1 MKSKKKK
8 ILLILSFIFLLYLI
22 WISFN
27 LLTFKTY
34 KSTEVKEYPH
44 EVEGV
49 YHLHST
55 HSDGRKGVDEIARLA
70 SQASLD
76 FIIFTDHG
84 SPNRESY
91 ASQEWKEG
99 VLVLAGTE
107 ISVSRGHLVA
117 LGFNLPSRKF
127 SLETEHAV
135 YEIEGVGGFSIIAH
149 PYSKTRWSWGEF
161 VGYSGIEI
169 MNADSMLRKD
179 IFVSLPSLPAL
190 LLKPK
195 YFLLKILDNPERN
208 LRKWDELNSLH
219 PIYGYFSVDAHILY
233 RTLFDS
239 FHLHLLL
246 QRPLSAD
253 FDQASQQV
261 FDALKK
267 GRFYNSIHAAA
278 HGQGFRFWGEKGAK
292 TLNMGSEAILDSPVT
307 IHMQAPFPFSK
318 EIHLIHNGKSI
329 YISTQDIASYNAE
342 QPGTYRVEVYLRE
355 SSPLDRNVPWIIS
368 NPIFLREAN
377 NDRN

>member
-1 MKSKKKK
+1 MKKRKF
-8 ILLILSFIFLLYLI
+8 LLILAAIFLLYVL
-22 WISFN
+22 WLSFN

-34 KSTEVKEYPH
+34 KSTELKEYPH
-44 EVEGV
+44 EAEGV

-55 HSDGRKGVDEIARLA
+55 YSDGTKDVDEIAKLA

-76 FIIFTDHG
+76 FIILTDHG
-84 SPNRESY
+84 SPNRQSY
-91 ASQEWKEG
+91 ASQGWKEG

-195 YFLLKILDNPERN
+195 YSLIKILDNPSRN
-208 LRKWDELNSLH
+208 LRKWDELNIIH
-219 PIYGYFSVDAHILY
+219 PIYAYFSVDAHLFY
-233 RTLFDS
+233 RPLFES

-246 QRPLSAD
+246 QRPLSED

-261 FDALKK
+261 FEALKE

-278 HGQGFRFWGEKGAK
+278 HGQGFRFWGEQDAIKIP
-292 TLNMGSEAILDSPVT
+292 MGSSASLGSPVILH
-307 IHMQAPFPFSK
+307 IHAPFYFAA
-318 EIHLIHNGKSI
+318 EIHLIHNGKDIYSSI
-329 YISTQDIASYNAE
+329 EENVSYAASK
-342 QPGTYRVEVYLRE
+342 PGTYRVEVFLKER
-355 SSPLDRNVPWIIS
+355 SPLRKNIPWIIS
-368 NPIFLREAN
+368 NPIFLREVN
-377 NDRN
+377 NDGD

>member
-1 MKSKKKK
+1 LKKKK
-8 ILLILSFIFLLYLI
+8 FLFIILTVFFLYTLWLGV
-22 WISFN
+22 S

-34 KSTEVKEYPH
+34 KNPGIKDYPL
-44 EVEGV
+44 EIEGV
-49 YHLHST
+49 YHIHT
-55 HSDGRKGVDEIARLA
+55 QFSDGTKDVDEIAKLA
-70 SQASLD
+70 SQAFLD
-76 FIIFTDHG
+76 FIILTDHG

-91 ASQEWKEG
+91 ASQGWKEG

-127 SLETEHAV
+127 SLETEHSV
-135 YEIEGVGGFSIIAH
+135 YEINGAGGFSIIAH

-161 VGYSGIEI
+161 VNYSGIEI

-179 IFVSLPSLPAL
+179 IFVSLLSLPAL

-195 YFLLKILDNPERN
+195 YFLLKIVDSPDRN
-208 LRKWDELNSLH
+208 LRKWDELNIIR
-219 PIYGYFSVDAHILY
+219 PIYAYFSVDAHLLY
-233 RTLFDS
+233 RPLFDS

-246 QRPLSAD
+246 QRPLSED
-253 FDQASQQV
+253 FNQASQQT
-261 FDALKK
+261 FEALRK

-292 TLNMGSEAILDSPVT
+292 IINMGSEAILDSPIS

-318 EIHLIHNGKSI
+318 EIHLIHNGKNI
-329 YISTQDIASYNAE
+329 YSSTQNNASYRAE
-342 QPGTYRVEVYLRE
+342 QPGTYRVEVFLKER
-355 SSPLDRNVPWIIS
+355 SPLRKNIPWIVS
-368 NPIFLREAN
+368 NPIFLREVN
-377 NDRN
+377 NDGN